1 MHYCDK
7 EISLFSV
14 FNKGKY
20 FGVFNIKMPGLH
32 NVSNAL
38 AAISVCSCVG
48 LNEEVIKK
56 ALVSFKGVRWRFQTI
71 SNKDGITIIDDYAH
85 HPTEIRMLVF

>member
-1 MHYCDK
+1 
-7 EISLFSV
+7 
-14 FNKGKY
+14 
-20 FGVFNIKMPGLH
+20 MPGLH

-48 LNEEVIKK
+48 LNEGVIKK
-56 ALVSFKGVRWRFQTI
+56 ALVSFKGVRRRFQTI
-71 SNKDGITIIDDYAH
+71 INKDGITITDDYAH